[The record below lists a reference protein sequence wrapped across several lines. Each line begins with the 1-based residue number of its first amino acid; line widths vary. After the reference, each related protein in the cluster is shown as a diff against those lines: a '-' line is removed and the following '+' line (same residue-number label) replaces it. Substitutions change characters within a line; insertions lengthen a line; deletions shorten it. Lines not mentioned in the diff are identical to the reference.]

1 MEIQSLLR
9 GLFNYVHTSDW
20 VNLSMYNLGLV
31 AAVPTLKVDL
41 GSTILGDVR
50 SALLR
55 RNIPILSWLYRRLHN
70 IGFNNSISCIASH
83 ISTPLLPQRLLSTLL
98 LIEAREQARMG

>member
-41 GSTILGDVR
+41 GSTIPGDV
-50 SALLR
+50 L
-55 RNIPILSWLYRRLHN
+55 IY
-70 IGFNNSISCIASH
+70 CE
-83 ISTPLLPQRLLSTLL
+83 TP
-98 LIEAREQARMG
+98 A